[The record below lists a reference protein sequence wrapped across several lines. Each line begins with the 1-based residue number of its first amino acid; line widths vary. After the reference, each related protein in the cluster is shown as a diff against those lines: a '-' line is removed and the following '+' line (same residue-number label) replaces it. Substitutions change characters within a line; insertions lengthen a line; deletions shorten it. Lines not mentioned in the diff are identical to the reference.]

1 MAVFLV
7 IKIAYD
13 MLWMDGLSV
22 KLQIYGIQGR
32 MYNWIREYSGQGWGK
47 SEFVPIADGLVLVEE
62 WSHNWDFQISAV
74 KTQVGL
80 FGWKRGLGELGF
92 SLYGSPLVRGA
103 QYQFLGILSKE
114 KMTWMV
120 MNLLRFF

>member
-47 SEFVPIADGLVLVEE
+47 SESVPIADGLVLVKE
-62 WSHNWDFQISAV
+62 WSN
-74 KTQVGL
+74 
-80 FGWKRGLGELGF
+80 
-92 SLYGSPLVRGA
+92 
-103 QYQFLGILSKE
+103 LSG
-114 KMTWMV
+114 
-120 MNLLRFF
+120 